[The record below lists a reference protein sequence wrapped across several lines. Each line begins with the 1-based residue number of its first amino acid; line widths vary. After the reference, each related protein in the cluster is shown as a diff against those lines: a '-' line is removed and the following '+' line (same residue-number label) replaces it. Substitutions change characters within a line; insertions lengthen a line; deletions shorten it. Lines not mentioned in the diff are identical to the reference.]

1 MTINIIKGRIANP
14 NEFDTDQAYAID
26 LDIFNGFVN
35 EGALPPLQATR
46 VLTLYAVT
54 DNDLFELL
62 EMIRAE
68 YKDNAVM
75 RSTEVTYSG
84 WAKTYIVYEIEIK
97 LGNVKLEPVNEAE
110 PPLTVPETLETK
122 PEKGLFDL

>member
-1 MTINIIKGRIANP
+1 MKINIIKGRIANP

-35 EGALPPLQATR
+35 EGAMPPLQATR
-46 VLTLYAVT
+46 VITLYAVT

-62 EMIRAE
+62 DMIRDE
-68 YKDNAVM
+68 YKDLATM

-84 WAKTYIVYEIEIK
+84 WAKTYIVYEITIT
-97 LGNVKLEPVNEAE
+97 LGNVKLDPVDEPV
-110 PPLTVPETLETK
+110 PPLAVPETLEVK
-122 PEKGLFDL
+122 PEKGLFEL